1 MSRPFEAVRRELAG
15 NIRELRLAEGLSQ
28 EKLALEAGIDRT
40 YISQIERS
48 VGNPSLLVL
57 CKLADRLGADVA
69 TLMTALD
76 SKEGSAQER

>member
-1 MSRPFEAVRRELAG
+1 MNRPFEAVRRELAG

-28 EKLALEAGIDRT
+28 ERLALEAGIDRT

-57 CKLADRLGADVA
+57 RKLPDGLGADVA
-69 TLMTALD
+69 TLMTALAP
-76 SKEGSAQER
+76 KKPPPW